1 MANSS
6 CARHLRRQ
14 AGDNF
19 GGRTASSNQLRR
31 HAAAHAGLY
40 SCMLV
45 ATVLSGATQSVAAFG
60 SPLSMVRADI
70 MPFSLARG
78 LARQKRAMMSSSWRG
93 LLGLGM
99 KGIRSAH
106 VHTRSKAQ
114 DAKEPGSPPLVAVVT
129 GAGKGLGYHVAHQL
143 LHAGFFVVFGLHD
156 RESCQALHARLALE
170 GYKRQ
175 SLVLHLD
182 VKRVKSISAAAVK
195 IHESCPDGITVVV
208 NNAAMHPDGFDYE
221 TAQEVLDVNFFGAQN
236 VVRRMVPARWPEA
249 ITGRWLPAKSGFKG
263 MRRGGVIVNIV
274 CQTSLEPCDE
284 RAEAAM
290 QSGIQALYLDVRNK
304 FESCST
310 ETAIVMKV
318 TEYLGHVAA
327 GTHIDAGWPSNPYL
341 VSKVC
346 LGVCIFDS
354 AGYSLCLNSTCS
366 DLMTLHDA
374 QMISKPACA
383 HAHSSLRHRAL
394 VFFVRLLDNVLPS
407 SLDSPNTG
415 RLTRLLQNFLILLP
429 ASLLPVDSLFLRI
442 LLIFSLKVA
451 LARLTRIVDASL
463 DALATK
469 RYEEDISCVA
479 VDPGWMATQIGGPD
493 APVRVEVSAYSGVSV
508 VFCLCFLRICH
519 GVPFSGKLFFHACNA

>member
-1 MANSS
+1 
-6 CARHLRRQ
+6 
-14 AGDNF
+14 
-19 GGRTASSNQLRR
+19 
-31 HAAAHAGLY
+31 
-40 SCMLV
+40 MLV

-60 SPLSMVRADI
+60 SPLLMMRADI
-70 MPFSLARG
+70 MPSSLARG
-78 LARQKRAMMSSSWRG
+78 LARQKRAMMSS
-93 LLGLGM
+93 LLGRRVQ
-99 KGIRSAH
+99 GIRSAH
-106 VHTRSKAQ
+106 VHMRSMAQ

-143 LHAGFFVVFGLHD
+143 LRAGFFVVFGLHD
-156 RESCQALHARLALE
+156 RQDSESCQALHAKLALE

-274 CQTSLEPCDE
+274 CQTSLEPCDK

-290 QSGIQALYLDVRNK
+290 PSGIQALYLDVRNK

-346 LGVCIFDS
+346 LGGCVFLFGRSKTS
-354 AGYSLCLNSTCS
+354 AT
-366 DLMTLHDA
+366 M
-374 QMISKPACA
+374 P
-383 HAHSSLRHRAL
+383 RA
-394 VFFVRLLDNVLPS
+394 V
-407 SLDSPNTG
+407 T
-415 RLTRLLQNFLILLP
+415 
-429 ASLLPVDSLFLRI
+429 
-442 LLIFSLKVA
+442 
-451 LARLTRIVDASL
+451 
-463 DALATK
+463 
-469 RYEEDISCVA
+469 
-479 VDPGWMATQIGGPD
+479 
-493 APVRVEVSAYSGVSV
+493 
-508 VFCLCFLRICH
+508 
-519 GVPFSGKLFFHACNA
+519 